1 MARKPALSSTAS
13 GKPDVAQTESFA
25 RSISLHEL
33 PGHLIRRLDSRAA
46 SLYETFTGQSDLTPR
61 QFGVLLTLFQ
71 AGALPQTELG
81 NRLHLD
87 RSTLGEMLQRMV
99 ERKLVERW
107 FNTMQD
113 ITASKQAEQRIR
125 RLSRVHAMLSG
136 INSLIVRVRNRDDL
150 YREAE
155 RLDVTPGWVSR
166 DRPIFWKEP
175 RTDFVPMHWDYKQ
188 VKDTLASAGAL
199 IDVALAERR
208 NLILRNSFPNNNFA
222 TVKTLVC
229 AYQMLLPGEVAPSH
243 RHSAHAMRVILDA
256 KGSYSI
262 VDGEKTPMESGD
274 IVLTP
279 GGHWHGHG
287 HEGAEP
293 AYWLDGLD
301 IPSVHLMEPM
311 FFEEHPDKYEKITS
325 VAASSRFRFS
335 RDSILTRLDSAKGD
349 PAGAH
354 GPRVTLEA
362 PDMPTMGLTVEKLGT
377 GSQTRRHRSTAN
389 RIFVVMEGAGQ
400 TRVGEETFVW
410 RRGDTVVVPT
420 WTDFHHQTTSD
431 SLLFCLSDEPLMRAL
446 KYYRSEYL

>member
-1 MARKPALSSTAS
+1 MNQVVTKTTREAEI
-13 GKPDVAQTESFA
+13 V
-25 RSISLHEL
+25 SL
-33 PGHLIRRLDSRAA
+33 
-46 SLYETFTGQSDLTPR
+46 
-61 QFGVLLTLFQ
+61 
-71 AGALPQTELG
+71 
-81 NRLHLD
+81 
-87 RSTLGEMLQRMV
+87 
-99 ERKLVERW
+99 
-107 FNTMQD
+107 
-113 ITASKQAEQRIR
+113 
-125 RLSRVHAMLSG
+125 
-136 INSLIVRVRNRDDL
+136 DDL

-229 AYQMLLPGEVAPSH
+229 AYQMILPGEVAPSH

-349 PAGAH
+349 PARYAH
-354 GPRVTLEA
+354 HGSDCREA
-362 PDMPTMGLTVEKLGT
+362 G
-377 GSQTRRHRSTAN
+377 HRKPNTPPPLDGKSDL
-389 RIFVVMEGAGQ
+389 
-400 TRVGEETFVW
+400 
-410 RRGDTVVVPT
+410 RGYGRGRTN
-420 WTDFHHQTTSD
+420 QGG
-431 SLLFCLSDEPLMRAL
+431 
-446 KYYRSEYL
+446 

>member
-1 MARKPALSSTAS
+1 MNQVVTKTTREAEI
-13 GKPDVAQTESFA
+13 V
-25 RSISLHEL
+25 SL
-33 PGHLIRRLDSRAA
+33 
-46 SLYETFTGQSDLTPR
+46 
-61 QFGVLLTLFQ
+61 
-71 AGALPQTELG
+71 
-81 NRLHLD
+81 
-87 RSTLGEMLQRMV
+87 
-99 ERKLVERW
+99 
-107 FNTMQD
+107 
-113 ITASKQAEQRIR
+113 
-125 RLSRVHAMLSG
+125 
-136 INSLIVRVRNRDDL
+136 DDL

-229 AYQMLLPGEVAPSH
+229 AYQMILPGEVAPSH

-400 TRVGEETFVW
+400 TRVGEETFGW

-431 SLLFCLSDEPLMRAL
+431 SLLFCLSDEPLMRAF

>member
-1 MARKPALSSTAS
+1 MNQVMIKATPK
-13 GKPDVAQTESFA
+13 TE
-25 RSISLHEL
+25 I
-33 PGHLIRRLDSRAA
+33 A
-46 SLYETFTGQSDLTPR
+46 SL
-61 QFGVLLTLFQ
+61 
-71 AGALPQTELG
+71 
-81 NRLHLD
+81 
-87 RSTLGEMLQRMV
+87 
-99 ERKLVERW
+99 
-107 FNTMQD
+107 
-113 ITASKQAEQRIR
+113 
-125 RLSRVHAMLSG
+125 
-136 INSLIVRVRNRDDL
+136 DDL

-175 RTDFVPMHWDYKQ
+175 RTDFLPVHWDYQQ
-188 VKDTLASAGAL
+188 VKHALASAGTL

-208 NLILRNSFPNNNFA
+208 NLILRNPFPNNNFA

-229 AYQMLLPGEVAPSH
+229 AYQMILPGEVAPSH

-262 VDGEKTPMESGD
+262 VGGEKTPMESGD

-325 VAASSRFRFS
+325 VAATSRFRFS
-335 RDSILTRLDSAKGD
+335 RDSILTELDKAKSD

-362 PDMPTMGLTVEKLGT
+362 PDMPTMGLTVEKLGS
-377 GSQTRRHRSTAN
+377 GEQTRRYRSTAN

-400 TRVGEETFVW
+400 TKVGKETFAW

-420 WTDFHHQTTSD
+420 WTDFSHQAISD
-431 SLLFCLSDEPLMRAL
+431 SLLFCLSDEPLMRAF